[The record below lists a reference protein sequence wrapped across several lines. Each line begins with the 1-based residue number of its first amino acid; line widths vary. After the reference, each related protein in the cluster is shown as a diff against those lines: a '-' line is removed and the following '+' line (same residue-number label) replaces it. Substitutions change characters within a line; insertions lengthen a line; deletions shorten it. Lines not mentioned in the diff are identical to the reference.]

1 LLNHR
6 DQQHAG
12 TLSCFLFASLISN
25 KHQICETSNDE
36 HLKSISVA
44 AFTSPRGEQ
53 LFLFAQESN
62 YRRNSFISKTK
73 AGNERMTGLITGKSL
88 IARISFH
95 SKQAYHDDTKT
106 EIELKFLNVK
116 VLLNKH
122 SSKPL
127 YTMINHIHK
136 KTESKN
142 KPSDVNVLNN
152 FTEILRDSAKE
163 VLSMKQRKLTSK
175 NSKINKPRQ
184 KWFNEDCHTLKRN
197 LRNLGSL
204 LAKYP
209 SDPFLPILR
218 HTFFTKRE
226 QSYTQNTQTTIS

>member
-116 VLLNKH
+116 VLLNK
-122 SSKPL
+122 
-127 YTMINHIHK
+127 
-136 KTESKN
+136 
-142 KPSDVNVLNN
+142 
-152 FTEILRDSAKE
+152 
-163 VLSMKQRKLTSK
+163 
-175 NSKINKPRQ
+175 
-184 KWFNEDCHTLKRN
+184 
-197 LRNLGSL
+197 
-204 LAKYP
+204 
-209 SDPFLPILR
+209 
-218 HTFFTKRE
+218 
-226 QSYTQNTQTTIS
+226 

>member
-1 LLNHR
+1 MH
-6 DQQHAG
+6 DG
-12 TLSCFLFASLISN
+12 TLSGFLFASIISN
-25 KHQICETSNDE
+25 KHQICETFNDE

-53 LFLFAQESN
+53 LLFAKESN
-62 YRRNSFISKTK
+62 CRRNSFISKTK
-73 AGNERMTGLITGKSL
+73 AGNKRMTGLITGKSL

-106 EIELKFLNVK
+106 EIELKFLNVN
-116 VLLNKH
+116 VSLNKH

-136 KTESKN
+136 KTETKN

-163 VLSMKQRKLTSK
+163 VLAMKQKKLTRKTVRLINQDKSGLM
-175 NSKINKPRQ
+175 KIVI
-184 KWFNEDCHTLKRN
+184 HLKGIYGTN
-197 LRNLGSL
+197 WVV
-204 LAKYP
+204 Y
-209 SDPFLPILR
+209 
-218 HTFFTKRE
+218 
-226 QSYTQNTQTTIS
+226 